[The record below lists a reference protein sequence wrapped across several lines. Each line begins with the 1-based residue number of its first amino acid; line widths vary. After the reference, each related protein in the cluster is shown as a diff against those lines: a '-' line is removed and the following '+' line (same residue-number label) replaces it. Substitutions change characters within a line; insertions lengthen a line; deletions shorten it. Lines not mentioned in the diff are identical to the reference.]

1 MAEGDLTGILNTQ
14 QPAVPLWGWFVYLL
28 CSEPECTGYGLQSKG
43 PVRCGR
49 LKSPYATLASRVTS
63 KTPRLHLNLPTSH
76 IAMNSDARTLLFTKD
91 WRQILH
97 PQRAVVLMTLH
108 DPPKEN
114 SLTTASLRLQQG
126 FSFLSQFL
134 KQKPCW
140 TSWRPFVSLPVTT
153 SQQGD

>member
-1 MAEGDLTGILNTQ
+1 MAEGYLTGILRTQ

-28 CSEPECTGYGLQSKG
+28 CSEPECTRYGLQSRG
-43 PVRCGR
+43 PVSCGR
-49 LKSPYATLASRVTS
+49 LKSPYATLPPS
-63 KTPRLHLNLPTSH
+63 PRLHLNLPTSH
-76 IAMNSDARTLLFTKD
+76 IAMNFDARTLLFTKD

-97 PQRAVVLMTLH
+97 LQRAVVLMTLH

-114 SLTTASLRLQQG
+114 SLTTACLRLQQG